1 MNICSSCNKQ
11 FLNKYNLKRH
21 QDANIC
27 TLIRQQKQKQKEE
40 IIFECSAKHLWGILS
55 DVSRCDWVPTINE
68 MTLEGDC
75 RVFEM
80 EGMGKVKEQ
89 ILLLDNDMMKLQYS
103 AIETRTPIDHHLA
116 TMQITSVSAETC
128 KLDWTTEID
137 PEIFADAIHQGML
150 ISIDGIKKVI

>member
-1 MNICSSCNKQ
+1 
-11 FLNKYNLKRH
+11 
-21 QDANIC
+21 
-27 TLIRQQKQKQKEE
+27 
-40 IIFECSAKHLWGILS
+40 
-55 DVSRCDWVPTINE
+55 

-116 TMQITSVSAETC
+116 TMQISQIDTENC
-128 KLDWTTEID
+128 KLLWTTEIE

-150 ISIDGIKKVI
+150 ISIDGIKKIM

>member
-1 MNICSSCNKQ
+1 MK
-11 FLNKYNLKRH
+11 
-21 QDANIC
+21 
-27 TLIRQQKQKQKEE
+27 TLKEE

-89 ILLLDNDMMKLQYS
+89 ILLLDNDTDEV
-103 AIETRTPIDHHLA
+103 AIFGNRNQNSNRPSL
-116 TMQITSVSAETC
+116 
-128 KLDWTTEID
+128 
-137 PEIFADAIHQGML
+137 
-150 ISIDGIKKVI
+150 